1 MHENDYTFVTIDNS
15 SEAVDLG
22 DVVVVDVY
30 GDDGILDA
38 VMLDDG
44 ETDTTDFIT
53 LSDDTVV
60 MSDVDVV
67 DNYSIDIDGMDI
79 SFMI

>member
-1 MHENDYTFVTIDNS
+1 MHENDYTFVTIDNGP
-15 SEAVDLG
+15 EAVDLG
-22 DVVVVDVY
+22 DVVVVDVE
-30 GDDGILDA
+30 GEDSVLDA

-44 ETDTTDFIT
+44 EADTTDFIT

-60 MSDVDVV
+60 MSDGDVV

>member
-1 MHENDYTFVTIDNS
+1 MHENDYTFVTIDNG

-22 DVVVVDVY
+22 DVVVVDVD

-60 MSDVDVV
+60 MSDADVV